1 MSKRIVKPVLSA
13 REAVAG
19 IAGGATVMIG
29 GFNYGGVPYTL
40 VEALLEQGAT
50 NLTLIAND
58 TAYDDVGHGRLVR
71 EGRVKKVVASHVGLN
86 KTTQR
91 LFNEGK
97 MELELV
103 PQGTFAERIRAGGF
117 GLGGILT
124 PTGVGT
130 VVEEGKQVLEV
141 QGKRYILELPLRAD
155 VALLR
160 AFRADTMGNLTYR
173 GTNRNF
179 NPAMATA
186 ADLVIAEVDEIL
198 SPGGLDAEDI
208 VTPGILVDILVMK
221 GDSYYA
227 SRT

>member
-19 IAGGATVMIG
+19 IADGATVMIG

>member
-1 MSKRIVKPVLSA
+1 MSKSIVKPVLSA

-19 IAGGATVMIG
+19 IPDGATVMIG

-91 LFNEGK
+91 LFNEGTL
-97 MELELV
+97 ELELV
-103 PQGTFAERIRAGGF
+103 PQGTFVERIRAGGF

-141 QGKRYILELPLRAD
+141 QGKRYLLELPLRAD

-179 NPAMATA
+179 NPVMATA
-186 ADLVIAEVDEIL
+186 ADLVIAEVDEIV
-198 SPGGLDAEDI
+198 SPGGLDAENI

>member
-1 MSKRIVKPVLSA
+1 MSKSIVKPVLSA

-19 IAGGATVMIG
+19 IPDGATVMIG

-91 LFNEGK
+91 LFNEGTL
-97 MELELV
+97 ELELV
-103 PQGTFAERIRAGGF
+103 PQGTFVERIRAGGF

-141 QGKRYILELPLRAD
+141 QGKRYLLELPLRAD

-179 NPAMATA
+179 NPVMATA
-186 ADLVIAEVDEIL
+186 ADLVIAEVDEIV
-198 SPGGLDAEDI
+198 SPGGLDAENI

-221 GDSYYA
+221 GDSYHA